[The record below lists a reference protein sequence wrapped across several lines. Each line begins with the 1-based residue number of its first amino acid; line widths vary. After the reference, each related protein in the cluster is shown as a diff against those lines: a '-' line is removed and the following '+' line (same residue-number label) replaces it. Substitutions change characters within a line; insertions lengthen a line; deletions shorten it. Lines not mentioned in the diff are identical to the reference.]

1 MKKNNKTKA
10 SRALKKGMK
19 DNKRKNSV
27 KSKIH
32 FSVKHKKNKFSAKAQ
47 QMLEEYVTKMELDKT
62 VKEES
67 DDKPST

>member
-1 MKKNNKTKA
+1 MKKTNKSKA

-19 DNKRKNSV
+19 DNKRKNSI

-32 FSVKHKKNKFSAKAQ
+32 FSAKHKKKKFSDKAQ
-47 QMLEEYVTKMELDKT
+47 QMLEEYVAKIELDKT
-62 VKEES
+62 MKEEP